1 MKKREEERIVALRD
15 PKAEN
20 LCPHREF
27 CGGCIYQGV
36 PYETQLADKEQ
47 QALDL
52 FKTAGI
58 KPAHYEPIVPSPERY
73 HYRNKMEY
81 TFGDLVKDGEMTL
94 GMHRRGSFLSIVTV
108 DQCQLVHEDFNRI
121 LSATLEFCKDYT
133 KYNKKQHKGLMRNLV
148 IRCGI
153 NTNEILIAIVTT
165 SEEGFDAD
173 GYTKMLQA
181 LPIDHEIAGILHI
194 INDNVADALKC
205 DELRVLAGR
214 TYYNETILG
223 LQFQV
228 GIFSFFQTNV
238 HAVERLYTDAISCIS
253 DYADKK
259 VFDLFCGTGTITQAV
274 AQKAREAV
282 GVEIVPEAVAMAKES
297 AALNGIDN
305 CTFLEGDVFQVL
317 DSLEESPDAIIVD
330 PPRAGISPDALKR
343 IAGYGVEEMVYVSCN
358 YKSLVRDLVVLES
371 YGYKVEHLRFYDN
384 FPFTKHVETVVCL
397 SNKNAKPKDY
407 VEIGVDAA
415 DYYNIKSAER
425 DV

>member
-1 MKKREEERIVALRD
+1 MKRKEEERIAGLRD
-15 PKAEN
+15 PKAKN
-20 LCPHREF
+20 MCPHCEF

-47 QALDL
+47 QALAL
-52 FKTAGI
+52 FETAGI

-73 HYRNKMEY
+73 RYRNKMEY

-121 LSATLEFCKDYT
+121 LTATLEFCSDYT
-133 KYNKKQHKGLMRNLV
+133 KYNKKRHEGLMRNLV
-148 IRCGI
+148 IRSGI

-165 SEEGFDAD
+165 SEEGFDEA
-173 GYTKMLQA
+173 GYTAMLES
-181 LPIDHEIAGILHI
+181 LPLEHEIAGILHI
-194 INDNVADALKC
+194 LNDNVADALKC
-205 DELRVLAGR
+205 DELRVLSGR
-214 TYYNETILG
+214 SYYNETILG
-223 LQFQV
+223 LKFQV

-253 DYADKK
+253 DYADKR

-274 AQKAREAV
+274 AQKAKEAV

-305 CTFLEGDVFQVL
+305 CTFYEGDVFKVL

-343 IAGYGVEEMVYVSCN
+343 IAGYGVPEMVYVSCN
-358 YKSLVRDLVVLES
+358 YKSLVRDLVMMES

-384 FPFTKHVETVVCL
+384 FPFTKHVETVVHL
-397 SNKNAKPKDY
+397 INQNAKAKHH
-407 VEIGVDAA
+407 VNIGVDAE
-415 DYYNIKSAER
+415 DYYKIKDSEKSE
-425 DV
+425 